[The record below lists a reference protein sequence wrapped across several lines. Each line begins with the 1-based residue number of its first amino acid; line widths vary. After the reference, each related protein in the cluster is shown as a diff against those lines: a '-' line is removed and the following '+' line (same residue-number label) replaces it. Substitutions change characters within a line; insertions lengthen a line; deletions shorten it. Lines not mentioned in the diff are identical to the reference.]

1 MTREEDLIRSTTA
14 AIAATVRDVPPLRLR
29 TGTDVVIIGPS
40 EPGRTRNRR
49 WRSRLAPAGAVV
61 TVAAVAVALV
71 ITARVAPNE
80 HGASPVNSPSAGAS
94 ASVPEHYMA
103 VTPSG
108 DLVAGD
114 TKTGK
119 TVATIDAPPGLVFD
133 GVAAGPDD
141 QMFIV
146 SAAPAPPPPH
156 ATLGVAPPGQGSFL
170 GRKLYLV
177 RLTPGTAQPSRLTPL
192 AVTPPVGVLAVALSQ
207 SGQKLAVA
215 SATNTSVAVPAY
227 SVSIYSVT
235 TGRLLRAWTS
245 ATNVF
250 GANSHLQG
258 LTWVDGDR
266 GIMFATNTLGRLAKI
281 NTNPET
287 VRRLDVTSRGSDLA
301 ADSKVAWTTTG
312 YCGSPLISG
321 DGSTIVCVSTSRES
335 ASSSTMTATWL
346 AFSVA
351 APTRGRLLYQVSM
364 PYSALRNPPGGT
376 TLWIDSTGRT
386 AFIEEL
392 IVNPGNG
399 STSIRL
405 GTISNGHFTPS
416 APITAGAPANF
427 GLTLPWIAW

>member
-29 TGTDVVIIGPS
+29 SGADVVIIGPG
-40 EPGRTRNRR
+40 EPRRARNRR
-49 WRSRLAPAGAVV
+49 WRSRLAPVGAVV

-71 ITARVAPNE
+71 IMARVAPNE
-80 HGASPVNSPSAGAS
+80 HGASPVNSPPAGAS

-119 TVATIDAPPGLVFD
+119 TVATIDAPQGLVFD
-133 GVAAGPDD
+133 GVAGGADD
-141 QMFIV
+141 QRFVV
-146 SAAPAPPPPH
+146 SAAPASPPLGS
-156 ATLGVAPPGQGSFL
+156 LGVAPPGTGSFL

-177 RLTPGTAQPSRLTPL
+177 RLTPGTTQPPRLTPM

-207 SGQKLAVA
+207 TGQKLAVA
-215 SATNTSVAVPAY
+215 SATSFSGAVSAY

-250 GANSHLQG
+250 GDNSHLHG

-266 GIMFATNTLGRLAKI
+266 GIMFATNTLGPQV
-281 NTNPET
+281 TSTSPET
-287 VRRLDVTSRGSDLA
+287 VRRLDVTLGGSDLA
-301 ADSKVAWTTTG
+301 ADSKVAWSTTG

-351 APTRGRLLYQVSM
+351 APTRGHPLYQVSM

-376 TLWIDSTGRT
+376 TLWIDSAGKT
-386 AFIEEL
+386 ALIEEL

-399 STSIRL
+399 STSVRQGI
-405 GTISNGHFTPS
+405 ISNGHFTLS
-416 APITAGAPANF
+416 ARITAGAPANF
-427 GLTLPWIAW
+427 GPTLPGIAW